1 MLENIGH
8 FKNKKESL
16 QALEKR
22 NNGIRNSLIPIKETK
37 RKKLSIQPIED
48 DKTTEYISM
57 NIPSTKSFER
67 KPSLY
72 ISYDEEIQT
81 KYKGPNLLGNEISK
95 GKLQQVEAETKAL
108 VEANEALYN
117 SRSENIVVIEADFV
131 KKSDIE
137 TKAKDNYIDTGMFN
151 EDSSQ

>member
-48 DKTTEYISM
+48 DKTTEDISM
-57 NIPSTKSFER
+57 NIPSTKSFEG

-95 GKLQQVEAETKAL
+95 GKLQQVEAETKA
-108 VEANEALYN
+108 
-117 SRSENIVVIEADFV
+117 
-131 KKSDIE
+131 
-137 TKAKDNYIDTGMFN
+137 
-151 EDSSQ
+151 